1 MRIQAAGISKGVENF
16 CQAAWRQTIYCFI
29 IVDNSLKS
37 HKAYCYLLEP
47 DMGG

>member
-1 MRIQAAGISKGVENF
+1 MRIQAAGISEGVENF
-16 CQAAWRQTIYCFI
+16 CQAAWRQTYCFI

-47 DMGG
+47 DAGG